1 MKKIVFGAAL
11 VFAIGLTQAAPISS
25 SSPMSASSY
34 TSASSH
40 NEEHNILSS
49 GLPAALQS
57 DIKTSYAGYWI
68 TDLKQEGEGKHAK
81 YTMTL
86 ENADQVIHLRA
97 GREDNWEVVS
107 TSVKVD

>member
-25 SSPMSASSY
+25 SAPISAFS
-34 TSASSH
+34 SSH

-49 GLPAALQS
+49 GLPASLQS

-68 TDLKQEGEGKHAK
+68 TDLKEEGEGKHAK
-81 YTMTL
+81 YTLTL

-97 GREDNWEVVS
+97 GKEDNWEVVS